1 MLHRVI
7 LGGGSS
13 IIFNLKNIRQIY
25 VANEKPPNKSKFFVY
40 NHTDP
45 KEFTPVYYDS
55 PEVMDAELSY
65 LLKAMEKS
73 LKNND
78 DI

>member
-7 LGGGSS
+7 LGDGRS
-13 IIFNLKNIRQIY
+13 IIFNLKHIRQIY
-25 VANEKPPNKSKFFVY
+25 VVNEKPPSKSKFFVY
-40 NHTDP
+40 NHADP

-65 LLKAMEKS
+65 LLTAMKKT

-78 DI
+78 DK